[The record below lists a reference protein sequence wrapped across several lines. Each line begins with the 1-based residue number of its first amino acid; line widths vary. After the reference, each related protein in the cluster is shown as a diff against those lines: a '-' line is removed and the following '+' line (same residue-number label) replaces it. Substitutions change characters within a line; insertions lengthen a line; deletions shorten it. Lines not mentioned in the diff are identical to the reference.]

1 MIEQTKR
8 TLREPGGWLN
18 RYSALSER
26 RRLEPCQG
34 VRAEH
39 LPVLRTGALV
49 SSEIRAP
56 CELAG
61 WLVPRT
67 NHKRPAQTTQGLH
80 PGFQNRPRQVL

>member
-8 TLREPGGWLN
+8 RLESRADGLFGTRI
-18 RYSALSER
+18 LSKR

-39 LPVLRTGALV
+39 LPVLRTGALA

-80 PGFQNRPRQVL
+80 PGFQNRLRQVL